1 MSDIY
6 KENYDVI
13 WNCTILPEINR
24 YKDTVVAVSCKNTME
39 IDIRN
44 SYQRFKNHC
53 KTRYML
59 DPEKRLDRHKVAACY
74 MFAILESEPL
84 SLNIECDDDVLI
96 TINEHLA
103 ITVGLTILN
112 AFLHAKKAEDMD
124 DTDISELKEQYFLNE
139 KDLDLPS
146 TPQGDYRDIF
156 AAELY
161 FTRKEKSYN
170 ILSLSKYIIFIGRI

>member
-1 MSDIY
+1 
-6 KENYDVI
+6 
-13 WNCTILPEINR
+13 
-24 YKDTVVAVSCKNTME
+24 
-39 IDIRN
+39 
-44 SYQRFKNHC
+44 
-53 KTRYML
+53 
-59 DPEKRLDRHKVAACY
+59 

-84 SLNIECDDDVLI
+84 SLNIECDDELI

-103 ITVGLTILN
+103 ITVGLSILN
-112 AFLHAKKAEDMD
+112 AFLHAKKAEGMD
-124 DTDISELKEQYFLNE
+124 DTAISELKEQYFLNE

-170 ILSLSKYIIFIGRI
+170 ILSLSNTLFLLEEYNRQKGEI